1 MARPNLLDPKVRAAK
16 KRKQAIVL
24 GVAFAAVLAFSVPK
38 TMKMMNQSAPP
49 AAAPTPAASAD
60 ASDATAKAVAVTAS
74 GAQVVDADVAPVPL
88 EGQLVDLTAFEAKDP
103 FVQQRVAV
111 SGFKSADPSTTRTEP
126 ARVHKQT
133 SPGAVAPRTPATDA
147 GHSTPATDAGRSTP
161 ATDAGRSTPP
171 AQSTSTAPS
180 AAPPPPA
187 TAPPAQPT
195 AATISVN
202 GVSETVA
209 VATDFPAGAPLF
221 RLVKLTT
228 KSAGI
233 SIAGGTLAS
242 GAPTVKLQLGKP
254 LTLMNT
260 ADGTRYVLILVSTG
274 AAPPAG
280 ASTPNP

>member
-161 ATDAGRSTPP
+161 P

>member
-38 TMKMMNQSAPP
+38 TMKMMNQSASP

-147 GHSTPATDAGRSTP
+147 GHSTP

>member
-49 AAAPTPAASAD
+49 AAARTPAATAD
-60 ASDATAKAVAVTAS
+60 ASDATAKAVAVTSS

-147 GHSTPATDAGRSTP
+147 GHSTP

-260 ADGTRYVLILVSTG
+260 ANGTRYVLILVSTG

>member
-161 ATDAGRSTPP
+161 P

-221 RLVKLTT
+221 RLVKLNA
-228 KSAGI
+228 KSAEI
-233 SIAGGTLAS
+233 SIAGGSLAS
-242 GAPTVKLQLGKP
+242 GDATVKLELNKP

-260 ADGTRYVLILVSTG
+260 ADGTRYVVILVSTT
-274 AAPPAG
+274 ATPA
-280 ASTPNP
+280 ASTSTPTP

>member
-161 ATDAGRSTPP
+161 P

-242 GAPTVKLQLGKP
+242 GAPTVKLQLGKA